1 MSTTAATG
9 HSAGSNPDEVSNAAG
24 ALGTTA
30 EPVGPAGPSSPGA
43 GPSSSHSSSG
53 LSWLG
58 RVPRAVWPLLAF
70 LVLFGIG
77 GIIRPNL
84 ITVDSLIGTAT
95 FAIILAIASFGQTVA
110 VIQAGIDLSVPNT
123 IGFAALS
130 FLAFVGPLGPVGAFA
145 AALLSGAVIGAL
157 NGLVISKLQLTPIV
171 TTIAMN
177 GLLFGVIL
185 LAFNFSELTVV
196 PDFVVAITS
205 AKIEVLGITMA
216 AVLPL
221 GLGLMVVLQLILSFT
236 GWGRSLFVTGSAAE
250 VSRLAGLSV
259 DRIRISGYVVSGVL
273 AAFAGIVIVGYY
285 QQASA
290 TMGASY
296 LLSSVAAV
304 VVGGAS
310 IFGGRGSVVGTVGGA
325 LVLAQVSTLVTV
337 LNLGANIQQLIYG
350 AIILVVIS
358 LYGRR
363 RGA

>member
-1 MSTTAATG
+1 MTS
-9 HSAGSNPDEVSNAAG
+9 SAVPASQS
-24 ALGTTA
+24 
-30 EPVGPAGPSSPGA
+30 PAGEPRGKPLGWSSARRVG
-43 GPSSSHSSSG
+43 S
-53 LSWLG
+53 
-58 RVPRAVWPLLAF
+58 RVPRSIWPLIAF
-70 LVLFGIG
+70 LVLFVIG
-77 GIIRPNL
+77 GLIRPNL

-95 FAIILAIASFGQTVA
+95 FAIILSIASFGQTIA

-123 IGFAALS
+123 IAFSALT
-130 FLAFVGPLGPVGAFA
+130 FLGLVGPLGPAGAFS
-145 AALLSGAVIGAL
+145 AALVAGAVIGLL
-157 NGLVISKLQLTPIV
+157 NGVVISKLGLTPIV

-185 LAFNFSELTVV
+185 LVFNFSELTAI
-196 PDFVVAITS
+196 PEFILAITS
-205 AKIEVLGITMA
+205 AKISVLGLETA

-221 GLGLMVVLQLILSFT
+221 GLALMAVLQLVLSFT
-236 GWGRSLFVTGSAAE
+236 GWGRSLFVVGSAAE
-250 VSRLAGLSV
+250 AARLGGLPV
-259 DRIRISGYVVSGVL
+259 DRIRIGGYVLSGVL
-273 AAFAGIVIVGYY
+273 AAFAGVVIVGYY

-325 LVLAQVSTLVTV
+325 LVLAQVSTLVAV

-350 AIILVVIS
+350 VIILLVIS

-363 RGA
+363 ANN